1 MAKYKAY
8 PEYKDSGIE
17 WLKAIPEQWKL
28 SKLRYQFVFGKGLTI
43 TKEHLQDEGIPCVN
57 YGEVHSKYGF
67 EVDPEIHTL
76 KCVSDKYLKDNSSS
90 LLAKGDIVFADTSE
104 DIDGSGNFTQLV
116 TDSVTFAGYHTIIAR
131 PFERENSRFYAYLLD
146 CKELRSQVRHA
157 VKGVKVFS
165 ITQAILRNLSIW
177 LPSKDEQA
185 KIAAF
190 LDHET
195 AKIDNLIEKQ
205 QQLIELL
212 KEKRQAVISHAV
224 TKGLNPDVPMKD
236 SGVEWLGE
244 VPEHWTISTL
254 KHHAKFIDGD
264 RGSEYPNDNDLVDD
278 GVVFLSSKNIS
289 NWEINIDDAN
299 YISREKFSRLNRGK
313 TINGDVIVKVR
324 GSTGR
329 IGELAI
335 FETERLNKSTAF
347 INAQM
352 MIIRLKN
359 SFNNRF
365 LCNVAQGHYWMEQ
378 LNVGAYGTAQQQLN
392 NAIFSGMIM
401 VVPPIDEQLTINKFL
416 ELEIKRFDGLIKNTS
431 NMIQL
436 IQERRTALISAAVT
450 GKIDVR
456 DWVAPDMQDI
466 EEPQEAIA

>member
-8 PEYKDSGIE
+8 PEYKDSGVE
-17 WLKAIPEQWKL
+17 WLKAIPEHWKL
-28 SKLRYQFVFGKGLTI
+28 SKLRYQFVFDKGLTI

-76 KCVSDKYLKDNSSS
+76 KCVSDKYLKDNSNS

-116 TDSVTFAGYHTIIAR
+116 SDTVTFAGYHTIIAR

-177 LPSKDEQA
+177 LPSNDEQA

-195 AKIDNLIEKQ
+195 AKINNLIEKQ

-244 VPEHWTISTL
+244 MPEHWVGSSLKYMAKVIDCKHITAEFSDVGIPVASISEVKSWFVDLSTAKLTNEKDYLLLIDGGRKPVCGDIIYSRNATVGEAAIVSDNMPDFAMGQDVCLIKTNQKVIPEFILYTL
-254 KHHAKFIDGD
+254 KSD
-264 RGSEYPNDNDLVDD
+264 
-278 GVVFLSSKNIS
+278 
-289 NWEINIDDAN
+289 
-299 YISREKFSRLNRGK
+299 
-313 TINGDVIVKVR
+313 
-324 GSTGR
+324 
-329 IGELAI
+329 
-335 FETERLNKSTAF
+335 
-347 INAQM
+347 
-352 MIIRLKN
+352 II
-359 SFNNRF
+359 
-365 LCNVAQGHYWMEQ
+365 A
-378 LNVGAYGTAQQQLN
+378 QQLN
-392 NAIFSGMIM
+392 LAMVGSTFKRINVDDIRNFSIAIPPKNEQVLIVKTLMGKLEKYDRIISNAVDVITYM
-401 VVPPIDEQLTINKFL
+401 
-416 ELEIKRFDGLIKNTS
+416 
-431 NMIQL
+431 
-436 IQERRTALISAAVT
+436 QERRTALISAAVT

-456 DWVAPDMQDI
+456 DWVAPDTQDI
-466 EEPQEAIA
+466 EEPQEATA

>member
-8 PEYKDSGIE
+8 PEYKDSGVE
-17 WLKAIPEQWKL
+17 WLKAIPEHWKL

-76 KCVSDKYLKDNSSS
+76 KCVSDKYLKDNSNS

-116 TDSVTFAGYHTIIAR
+116 SDTVTFAGYHTIIAR

-185 KIAAF
+185 QIAAF

-236 SGVEWLGE
+236 SGVEWIGN
-244 VPEHWTISTL
+244 VPEHWEVLSFSRFTRLSQGLQIPQSDRLDQQTNGAVEYITIRSINAGPENTQKEYIQSPSQRVICNRDDVLLARTGATGEVVTGVEGVFHNNFFKVSYDHSIDKDFLVHLLQVREL
-254 KHHAKFIDGD
+254 KLHLLMLAGTTTI
-264 RGSEYPNDNDLVDD
+264 PDLNH
-278 GVVFLSSKNIS
+278 GAFLSTKVPQPSLSEQKKIV
-289 NWEINIDDAN
+289 AVL
-299 YISREKFSRLNRGK
+299 REKIARCDSVLR
-313 TINGDVIVKVR
+313 
-324 GSTGR
+324 
-329 IGELAI
+329 
-335 FETERLNKSTAF
+335 
-347 INAQM
+347 
-352 MIIRLKN
+352 KN
-359 SFNNRF
+359 YD
-365 LCNVAQGHYWMEQ
+365 A
-378 LNVGAYGTAQQQLN
+378 
-392 NAIFSGMIM
+392 
-401 VVPPIDEQLTINKFL
+401 
-416 ELEIKRFDGLIKNTS
+416 
-431 NMIQL
+431 IQL
-436 IQERRTALISAAVT
+436 LRERRTALISAAVT

-456 DWVAPDMQDI
+456 DWVAPDTQDV
-466 EEPQEAIA
+466 EEPQEATA

>member
-8 PEYKDSGIE
+8 PEYKDSGVE
-17 WLKAIPEQWKL
+17 WLKAIPEHWKL

-116 TDSVTFAGYHTIIAR
+116 SDTVTFAGYHTIIAR

-177 LPSKDEQA
+177 LPSNDEQA

-224 TKGLNPDVPMKD
+224 TKGLNPGVPMKD

-244 VPEHWTISTL
+244 VPEHWTIPSLKYNISTRKGVAFKSSDFCDAGIRVVKASDIKKKTIISSDVFL
-254 KHHAKFIDGD
+254 PVCFSK
-264 RGSEYPNDNDLVDD
+264 EYPKAVLNFGDIVLSTVGSTPDVKNSAVGQLGYVPAELE
-278 GVVFLSSKNIS
+278 GSLLNQNTVVFSSNS
-289 NWEINIDDAN
+289 NMLEQSYLFLLLQTDIYRDHLDLHAHGTAN
-299 YISREKFSRLNRGK
+299 QAS
-313 TINGDVIVKVR
+313 
-324 GSTGR
+324 
-329 IGELAI
+329 
-335 FETERLNKSTAF
+335 
-347 INAQM
+347 
-352 MIIRLKN
+352 
-359 SFNNRF
+359 
-365 LCNVAQGHYWMEQ
+365 
-378 LNVGAYGTAQQQLN
+378 LNVSDMLDFKYPCPSLSEQIEIVDYIQNCNSKFDVLETYSEE
-392 NAIFSGMIM
+392 AIKY
-401 VVPPIDEQLTINKFL
+401 L
-416 ELEIKRFDGLIKNTS
+416 
-431 NMIQL
+431 
-436 IQERRTALISAAVT
+436 QERRTALISAAVT

-456 DWVAPDMQDI
+456 DWVAPDTQDV
-466 EEPQEAIA
+466 EEPQEATA